1 MDYAAVV
8 VLLVLSGARAHSQG
22 RCPPDVP
29 PFDPLGSGNS
39 SAGGELVSSGSGLG
53 RPSCEEL
60 DLEGEGVLLA
70 LNYYCRHV
78 FAPSP
83 DCESESCKVCEV
95 LVACGVPSTPSD
107 VCSSEILLSCS
118 ALPVFPYVDD
128 IYSGV
133 CDYAASTCLS
143 NSSTGVCASKLLI
156 QTCSLTAFYNPWPC
170 DCFLPNATCDLCEL
184 VMLLCPDGNDG
195 SSGGSG
201 NGSDFCSYLNT
212 EEGTGYVFLCQFI
225 PPEGPCPFSYETCF
239 FCSYINMGECG
250 HFPTVTISDL
260 CALSRLVT
268 ACDFPSIV
276 ADSEFFFEICS
287 YIAVSDC
294 GGNGSTC
301 VGEHCPLCNYLS
313 RDEGLGYVF
322 LCHSFSIHSYC
333 PYSNETCG
341 YCEFIAS
348 GACTNLPHV
357 SHSDLC
363 KISSLVSACEYYP
376 GETEFFL
383 EICPFTSMCTGVS
396 GSGLASGGGS
406 GFFGSGSAIG
416 SGSLCS
422 QVEVGFVYYCLSS
435 FAFGECPSQSICHI
449 CELLLFC
456 PDLTLP
462 STREVCSHYET
473 VFPCMGGQEDLGDYC
488 SHIMGLCLASDDS
501 GICELQDLVTDC
513 IILATGEACSLPRFA
528 EICGNCF
535 SILNLCV
542 PEPSISLSFSQSQT
556 MPSVGFPQTGSSAPQ
571 TSMAL
576 AIPTSMVAESAPTT
590 STDLLSMKT
599 MGTVLGTSSAF
610 QTTSSLLAD
619 APISSPMSA
628 LLTTLSPVLVV
639 PTSSLV
645 SAAPSSSTTSPV
657 QIERTSS
664 PEPTSSPVQTEP
676 TSSPV
681 QTEPTS
687 SPVQAEPTSSPVQ
700 AEPTSSPVQTEPT
713 SSPVQAEPT
722 SSPVQTEPMSSLVL
736 AEPTSSPVQAEPT
749 SSPVQAEPTPSSSSS
764 EPTVI
769 PSPTA
774 STSTFPVSF
783 HCILYN
789 DVFAPLPY

>member
-1 MDYAAVV
+1 MDYAVVV
-8 VLLVLSGARAHSQG
+8 VLLVLTGARAHSKG

-39 SAGGELVSSGSGLG
+39 SAGGELVSGSGLG

-60 DLEGEGVLLA
+60 DLEVRQREGILLA

-95 LVACGVPSTPSD
+95 LVACRVPSTPSD

-128 IYSGV
+128 LYSGV

-156 QTCSLTAFYNPWPC
+156 QTCTLTAFYDPWPC

-184 VMLLCPDGNDG
+184 VLLLCPDGNGG
-195 SSGGSG
+195 SSGGS

-212 EEGTGYVFLCQFI
+212 EEGTGYVFLCQSV

-239 FCSYINMGECG
+239 FCSYVNMGECG

-276 ADSEFFFEICS
+276 GDTEFFSEICS

-301 VGEHCPLCNYLS
+301 VGAHCPLCNYFS
-313 RDEGLGYVF
+313 KDEGLGYVF
-322 LCHSFSIHSYC
+322 LCHSFSMHSYC

-348 GACTNLPHV
+348 GACSNLPHV

-376 GETEFFL
+376 RETEFFL

-406 GFFGSGSAIG
+406 GFFGSGSSSG
-416 SGSLCS
+416 SGSRSLCS

-435 FAFGECPSQSICHI
+435 FAFGECTSQSICHV

-473 VFPCMGGQEDLGDYC
+473 VFPCIGGQEDLGDYC

-501 GICELQDLVTDC
+501 GICEVQELVTDC
-513 IILATGEACSLPRFA
+513 IILATGETCSLPRFA
-528 EICGNCF
+528 EVCGNCF

-542 PEPSISLSFSQSQT
+542 LEPSISLSFSQSQT
-556 MPSVGFPQTGSSAPQ
+556 VPTISSAGLPLTGSSLL
-571 TSMAL
+571 S
-576 AIPTSMVAESAPTT
+576 PTA
-590 STDLLSMKT
+590 STDLLSMET

-610 QTTSSLLAD
+610 QATSSLLA
-619 APISSPMSA
+619 ISSPMSA

-657 QIERTSS
+657 QA
-664 PEPTSSPVQTEP
+664 EPTSSPVQTEP

-681 QTEPTS
+681 QIEQTS
-687 SPVQAEPTSSPVQ
+687 SPVQTEPASSPVQIEPTSSPVQ

-713 SSPVQAEPT
+713 SSPVQIEQT
-722 SSPVQTEPMSSLVL
+722 SSPVQTEPASSPVQI
-736 AEPTSSPVQAEPT
+736 EPTSSPVQAEPT
-749 SSPVQAEPTPSSSSS
+749 SSPVQAEPIPSSSSS
-764 EPTVI
+764 ESTVI

-783 HCILYN
+783 H
-789 DVFAPLPY
+789 